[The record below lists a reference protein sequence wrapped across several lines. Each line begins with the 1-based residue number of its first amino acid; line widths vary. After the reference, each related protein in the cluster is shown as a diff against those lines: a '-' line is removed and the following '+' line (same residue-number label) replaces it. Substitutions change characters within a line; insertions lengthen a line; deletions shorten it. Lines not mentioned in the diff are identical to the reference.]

1 MVTLEEVCT
10 VCSSGLT
17 EFGRGG
23 GDYQYDCPNCGRF
36 TLAGSARAVMK
47 GKANSTMLLATL
59 AHTIRRMQRA
69 NGWPMV
75 TTYTIQQV
83 EKEAR
88 LPDPAE
94 QAENFVLWLGGEQ
107 THPGER
113 IKAELPL
120 LRARVGAVDRQ
131 GVKFILRA
139 LQQEGLV
146 QEDTPESEFRLSFK
160 GWELYHRLT
169 RGTSGGAR
177 AFMAMDFND
186 RQMDDVFANCFKP
199 AVAQTGFDL
208 RTLREDPKMGL
219 IDERMRVEI
228 RRSRFVVADLT
239 HGNHGAYFEAGMAE
253 GIGLPVVYT
262 CRANEFKNI
271 HFDASHLLA
280 VKWDPDDLSKAA
292 EELKTIIRATLPE
305 EAQLDDPEAG

>member
-1 MVTLEEVCT
+1 
-10 VCSSGLT
+10 
-17 EFGRGG
+17 
-23 GDYQYDCPNCGRF
+23 
-36 TLAGSARAVMK
+36 
-47 GKANSTMLLATL
+47 
-59 AHTIRRMQRA
+59 
-69 NGWPMV
+69 
-75 TTYTIQQV
+75 
-83 EKEAR
+83 
-88 LPDPAE
+88 
-94 QAENFVLWLGGEQ
+94 
-107 THPGER
+107 
-113 IKAELPL
+113 
-120 LRARVGAVDRQ
+120 
-131 GVKFILRA
+131 
-139 LQQEGLV
+139 
-146 QEDTPESEFRLSFK
+146 
-160 GWELYHRLT
+160 
-169 RGTSGGAR
+169 
-177 AFMAMDFND
+177 MAMDFND